1 MIFRYSTNSS
11 GGTGRWQYQY
21 VFLEWAPHS
30 YWSPTSRGWTWTFS
44 GRDRD
49 TKLSG
54 SVYVYTKEL
63 PHRVGEMFFS
73 DNQYVYCMS
82 HHWVFVFLPNL
93 PDRNKELI
101 LYVVSDQMCNCL
113 TVIDGKTQ
121 GSSTPLF
128 QVISLAIGETE
139 RDVYM
144 KFYINF
150 WVNVWRS

>member
-1 MIFRYSTNSS
+1 
-11 GGTGRWQYQY
+11 
-21 VFLEWAPHS
+21 
-30 YWSPTSRGWTWTFS
+30 
-44 GRDRD
+44 
-49 TKLSG
+49 
-54 SVYVYTKEL
+54 
-63 PHRVGEMFFS
+63 
-73 DNQYVYCMS
+73 MS

-113 TVIDGKTQ
+113 TVIDGKTL

-150 WVNVWRS
+150 

>member
-1 MIFRYSTNSS
+1 M
-11 GGTGRWQYQY
+11 
-21 VFLEWAPHS
+21 
-30 YWSPTSRGWTWTFS
+30 
-44 GRDRD
+44 
-49 TKLSG
+49 SG

-150 WVNVWRS
+150 